1 MPFGPEAG
9 RPNVDGRVPRSAGE
23 GAPVDP
29 NSFWDEGSGAIQDV
43 VEAAPPGDAQEFF
56 GGMSTVQPSTGGHAS
71 SRRWRLGEL
80 RQWPLR
86 RRSIAGIVGATA
98 LGVACVG
105 VVGLVAAD
113 RARLEP
119 SNVSQGVGRVARQS
133 GEHASAPSTDSIDAR
148 MIEWPRL
155 RRSVS
160 VSHRGRSTHSTRHP
174 PSPVVPS
181 NSAQGEPVSYHEA
194 PPVNQVATPSAESAS
209 ALPAAPS
216 PPQRFPATTASASDR
231 SGASASRPAHPSPTG
246 VLTCIS
252 NCG

>member
-1 MPFGPEAG
+1 MPFGPGTG
-9 RPNVDGRVPRSAGE
+9 RPNVDGGVPRSAGE

-56 GGMSTVQPSTGGHAS
+56 GATSTVRPSSAGHAS
-71 SRRWRLGEL
+71 SRRWRFGEL
-80 RQWPLR
+80 GQWPLR

-98 LGVACVG
+98 LGVACLG
-105 VVGLVAAD
+105 VAGLVAAD

-119 SNVSQGVGRVARQS
+119 STVAHGVGRVAGQS
-133 GEHASAPSTDSIDAR
+133 GEYASAPNTDSIDAR
-148 MIEWPRL
+148 MVERARL

-160 VSHRGRSTHSTRHP
+160 VLPSGRSTRATRHSA
-174 PSPVVPS
+174 SPVVPS

-194 PPVNQVATPSAESAS
+194 PPVNQVATRSGESAA
-209 ALPAAPS
+209 ALPGAPS
-216 PPQRFPATTASASDR
+216 SPQRSSATTARASDR
-231 SGASASRPAHPSPTG
+231 SGSSASRPAHPSPTG